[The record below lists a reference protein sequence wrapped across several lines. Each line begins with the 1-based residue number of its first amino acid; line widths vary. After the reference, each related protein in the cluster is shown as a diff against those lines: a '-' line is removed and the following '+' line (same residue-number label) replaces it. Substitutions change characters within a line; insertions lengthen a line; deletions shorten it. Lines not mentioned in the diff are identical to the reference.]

1 MNKTLNHLPVYL
13 QVQRL
18 RDEAERRNQHSIG
31 LRTQT
36 QTERLEDGINTWI
49 NTLTPDQLTRRYT
62 LKEIIELAKLEG
74 HHKQLPQY
82 EQVASALRKN
92 GFINKRAWTK
102 ASRNKRFWIFNQG
115 ESK

>member
-1 MNKTLNHLPVYL
+1 MTLRNLPVYL

-18 RDEAERRNQHSIG
+18 TAEAEQRNQQSTCLHN
-31 LRTQT
+31 QT
-36 QTERLEDGINTWI
+36 QMEYLDDGISSWI
-49 NTLTPDQLTRRYT
+49 NSLTPDQLTRRYA

-74 HHKQLPQY
+74 RHKDLPQY

>member
-1 MNKTLNHLPVYL
+1 MNTKLNHLPVYL

-18 RDEAERRNQHSIG
+18 RDEAERRNQHSIS

-36 QTERLEDGINTWI
+36 QTERLEDGIYTWK
-49 NTLTPDQLTRRYT
+49 NSLTPDQLTRRYT

-74 HHKQLPQY
+74 LHKDLPQY